1 MFGTLDFGLFL
12 GKVNA
17 FDDGLGQEFA
27 FPADFLG
34 FGLFLAV
41 VLLGFFL
48 EDFHDFGTGHV
59 AVVLEH
65 ENVVAHGLLPVGEQH
80 LVNVVKVHE
89 FNVAEF
95 VYQRFREFYDKLLH
109 IYRAVDVHQLL
120 GRLLEPCVKGVVNL
134 FGVGLEFFV
143 VEDCAADF
151 VFLYLELVI
160 ARTEFLEEF
169 VLEARENIPVAF

>member
-1 MFGTLDFGLFL
+1 M
-12 GKVNA
+12 V
-17 FDDGLGQEFA
+17 
-27 FPADFLG
+27 
-34 FGLFLAV
+34 
-41 VLLGFFL
+41 
-48 EDFHDFGTGHV
+48 
-59 AVVLEH
+59 
-65 ENVVAHGLLPVGEQH
+65 
-80 LVNVVKVHE
+80 
-89 FNVAEF
+89 EF

-151 VFLYLELVI
+151 VFFYLELVI